1 MSDLP
6 ENLVPAQR
14 DDLIAKLAFALT
26 RDRRLARMQSAEL
39 PASIVAE
46 RIVERLE
53 ASGYVVMRGAGAGR
67 GSARPRSSAPMM
79 LRWLPGRPDPLGVRD
94 EIDPHLRFVGKA
106 DLLSHFICSDG
117 GRTRARTLDPLI
129 KRKRVFLIIGDH

>member
-79 LRWLPGRPDPLGVRD
+79 LRWLRRRQD
-94 EIDPHLRFVGKA
+94 
-106 DLLSHFICSDG
+106 
-117 GRTRARTLDPLI
+117 ARIRSGSATKSTLTLDSWARLI
-129 KRKRVFLIIGDH
+129 YLVISYVSMVGAQGFEPWTR